1 MLLTAHRQ
9 RRSCPGGKRTDLQ
22 ERIIEL
28 EKRVAYLDMQIEE
41 LTDVINRQE
50 KALGIL
56 QKKLTDLS
64 EQMDSGALV
73 KPLED
78 EVPPPHY

>member
-1 MLLTAHRQ
+1 M
-9 RRSCPGGKRTDLQ
+9 Q

-28 EKRVAYLDMQIEE
+28 EKRVAFLDLQIEE
-41 LTDVINRQE
+41 LTEIINSQE

-56 QKKLTDLS
+56 HKKLSALC
-64 EQMDSGALV
+64 EQLERGDLV